1 MNKLNVKLWL
11 KWSLMSSLGLIFICP
26 LLFMVFASFKSDSQI
41 FSQQS
46 ILHTFNPFNGVG
58 FKNYQDVLGATP
70 FVNYLT
76 NSLVVTFCSVIF
88 SVLINS
94 MAAYALLRFPWRHKQ
109 VIFTFLLALLVIP
122 FEAIILP
129 LVFIVTNLPWL
140 TFESG
145 QLNLTMSWFNS
156 LHVQIIPELANPFFI
171 YLIYAYLKSLPK
183 DYEEAALLEGASI
196 WKIYFFIVVPMAKPM
211 LATVAILTFLRSWNA
226 YLLPILVA
234 QSEAVRPLMPGMQQ
248 FFGHSTSWGSIMAYA
263 TLITV
268 PILVV
273 FCILQKYFVSGIK
286 IGIKH

>member
-196 WKIYFFIVVPMAKPM
+196 WKIYFFIV
-211 LATVAILTFLRSWNA
+211 
-226 YLLPILVA
+226 
-234 QSEAVRPLMPGMQQ
+234 
-248 FFGHSTSWGSIMAYA
+248 HSYG
-263 TLITV
+263 
-268 PILVV
+268 
-273 FCILQKYFVSGIK
+273 
-286 IGIKH
+286 